1 MTKLITSI
9 AALQV
14 VEKGLVGLDDD
25 LASLIPEFNS
35 LELLAGFD
43 KMGKPTF
50 GKHTKPISLRYVQL
64 IIWESVEAHSD
75 SGYTDT
81 S

>member
-25 LASLIPEFNS
+25 LSTLIPDFKS

-43 KMGKPTF
+43 DLGKPIF
-50 GKHTKPISLRYVQL
+50 GKHTIPITLRYV
-64 IIWESVEAHSD
+64 
-75 SGYTDT
+75 
-81 S
+81 